1 MLYANPCSYRQ
12 EAGPTLLSIELAAY
26 RWLSDRFH
34 SERGQTLAE
43 YGLIM
48 SVISIAVVVL
58 AIVAF
63 RTAINQSFHEAWHCL
78 RLETQ
83 WCE

>member
-1 MLYANPCSYRQ
+1 MLFSV
-12 EAGPTLLSIELAAY
+12 ELAVY
-26 RWLSDRFH
+26 RWLSERFY

-48 SVISIAVVVL
+48 SVLSIAVVVL
-58 AIVAF
+58 ALTAF
-63 RTAINQSFHEAWHCL
+63 RGAIYQSFHDTMHCL
-78 RLETQ
+78 RLEME